1 MKRIIFLLTSLFVFS
16 VLTFSQSGGDQL
28 LKSLQSKFNS
38 INDLSADFK
47 QSTNGKIN
55 LAGKFFYKKENDL
68 RLELKNLLIVSDGTT
83 NWNYNKK
90 ENKVIISNYD
100 PSDPSMISLKRIID
114 EYPAKCTVTNEKE
127 NGNNILILKPG
138 KPGMNFKIAKL
149 YINTEDLVQK
159 IVLTDQNDALI
170 KIEFSNYKLNQKLN
184 NSTFTFI
191 PPKGSKV
198 IDLR

>member
-1 MKRIIFLLTSLFVFS
+1 MKRIIFLLTGLFVFS
-16 VLTFSQSGGDQL
+16 VPTFSQSGGGQL
-28 LKSLQSKFNS
+28 LKTLQNKFNS

-47 QSTNGKIN
+47 QSANGKIN
-55 LAGKFFYKKENDL
+55 LSGKFYYKKENDL
-68 RLELKNLLIVSDGTT
+68 RLELKNLMIVSDGTT
-83 NWNYNKK
+83 NWSYNKK
-90 ENKVIISNYD
+90 ENKLIISNYD

-114 EYPAKCTVTNEKE
+114 EYPTKCTVTDEME
-127 NGNNILILKPG
+127 NGNNVLVLKPG

-149 YINTEDLVQK
+149 YINSEDLVQK
-159 IVLTDQNDALI
+159 IIMTDQNDALI
-170 KIEFSNYKLNQKLN
+170 KIEFTNYKLNQKLN

>member
-1 MKRIIFLLTSLFVFS
+1 MKRIIFLLTGLLIISS
-16 VLTFSQSGGDQL
+16 TSFSQSSSNQL
-28 LKSLQSKFNS
+28 LKTLQNKFNS

-68 RLELKNLLIVSDGTT
+68 RLELKNLMIVSDGTT
-83 NWNYNKK
+83 NWSYNKK

-100 PSDPSMISLKRIID
+100 PSDPSIISLKKIIED
-114 EYPAKCTVTNEKE
+114 YPAKCEVSDEKE
-127 NGNNILILKPG
+127 NGNNVLVLKPG
-138 KPGMNFKIAKL
+138 KPGMNFKIAKI
-149 YINTEDLVQK
+149 YINSAELVQK
-159 IVLTDQNDALI
+159 IILTDQNNALI
-170 KIEFSNYKLNQKLN
+170 QIEFSNYKLNQKLN

>member
-1 MKRIIFLLTSLFVFS
+1 MKRIIFFLTGMLIISS
-16 VLTFSQSGGDQL
+16 TSFSQSSSNQL
-28 LKSLQSKFNS
+28 LKTLQNKFNS

-68 RLELKNLLIVSDGTT
+68 RLELKNLMIVSDGTT
-83 NWNYNKK
+83 NWSYNKK

-114 EYPAKCTVTNEKE
+114 DYPKKCSVSDEKE
-127 NGNNILILKPG
+127 NGNQVLVLKPG
-138 KPGMNFKIAKL
+138 KPGMNFKIAKI
-149 YINTEDLVQK
+149 YINSSELVQK
-159 IVLTDQNDALI
+159 IILTDQNDALVQ
-170 KIEFSNYKLNQKLN
+170 IEFSNYKLNQKLN

-198 IDLR
+198 IDIR